1 MIKILHYNINY
12 FKIHFLLVCLLL
24 LACRK
29 ENLDLYDYPENSVSI
44 KEVIMDCNGS
54 GSEEIKKFWISQ
66 MGCVPTNIDSSSFK
80 IGETTVTFKKSSG
93 AFYHYAINIPENQI
107 ENAYKWLI
115 ENTDLKIISSAET
128 SADIIHKPKFNA
140 HSVYF
145 IDPMGNLVE
154 LIARHDLKNSAEGD
168 FNPKNML
175 LKISDVTII
184 TRSLKSSTE
193 LLRSSLALT
202 ELPGTTNALK
212 PIGGKNGIIT
222 LMVPYKPYPPT
233 DDIIAP
239 AFNFGKLELVIKHP
253 EYKTIFLPGSN
264 TTIRTEP

>member
-1 MIKILHYNINY
+1 
-12 FKIHFLLVCLLL
+12 

-66 MGCVPTNIDSSSFK
+66 MGCVPANSDS
-80 IGETTVTFKKSSG
+80 
-93 AFYHYAINIPENQI
+93 
-107 ENAYKWLI
+107 
-115 ENTDLKIISSAET
+115 
-128 SADIIHKPKFNA
+128 DIIHKPKFNA

-193 LLRSSLALT
+193 LLRSSFALK